1 MEDSKI
7 REFMGLNEEQ
17 EVVLN
22 LDAQPVVEAGAGS
35 GKTTA
40 LVARYLCILEQGRA
54 DVDGIVAITFTEN
67 AASEMKGRI
76 RSRIKEYIRRY
87 GERGFLRRDAVRKL
101 TGAPI
106 GTIHGFA
113 ARLIRENPL
122 ESGVSL
128 DFSIVDEIEKGALV
142 RKAIDDLILGLWQSE
157 SDGEGLL
164 KKILKEEGFNFEQI
178 RKKLSE
184 IIYLADTFHIE
195 PPFCV
200 FGGNELKEE
209 VGKEKLIEILID
221 RINGFPDKYP
231 NKNVEKRLG
240 KVKELASKVLGSPY
254 GSGRVSFISDIC
266 KELEGICNLKKADNS
281 DKDLARELLDL
292 ANQILSLF
300 DLELSH
306 LYKELAEKAFYF
318 IRERKRQL
326 GVLDYEDL
334 LRFARNM
341 LEDSSERCASYISR
355 FKYVMVDEFQDT
367 DRLQFEIIRLLCK
380 KAGANLFV
388 VGDSKQAIFGFRGGD
403 PSLFSRLKGEGN
415 DFKSFV
421 RNYRSQAPLVGFFNK
436 FFERHFD
443 HGYEY
448 MRPEIGASSRIH
460 PLEFIVSFGN
470 TTGECRRKEAK
481 SISRRILEL
490 CKQGYSFKDMALL
503 LRYRTFM
510 YVYESSL
517 REFNIPYRS
526 VSGGT
531 LFAQTEVRDI
541 VAFIRYLLN
550 PGDRIAEACV
560 LRSPFLGASDEELL
574 SFYGKRERV
583 EKISDFLEFVG
594 ELRKAA
600 FSLTPASLLE
610 FILRETGFDS
620 AVLALRDGL
629 VKYENIG
636 KLLRVFKRLESMG
649 LNIVDILNYL
659 ESGFEEDYEPP
670 SQSELI
676 EEDSVKVLTVHKA
689 KGLEFPVVFLADL
702 DHAGGESKR
711 VAVTGKGEFLVRHEG
726 TSSSLWKQVS
736 ELKYREEIEEEKRIL
751 YVAKTR
757 AKDLLVVAWGKS
769 KKSSSSGKNLSS
781 LIESV
786 IGVSSEL
793 SADRVSFCGFE
804 IPIWQEKGMEKTF
817 FEEAKGK
824 PSGFSALEGFPLV
837 TGDLHVGERGGD
849 FVLPIGRLFPL
860 EVGKLMHRFLE
871 LWDFR
876 EESVLST
883 ARFVLAEAFCV
894 DCGSIIELFSS
905 MARNFLKSEL
915 IGRIRRARRV
925 YREVPFLVE
934 DRDFTERGRMDLV
947 LEEERSVS
955 VFDYKYV
962 MERSELASYREQL
975 KRYLHIASKRFK
987 KHTDGFFVILPQ
999 VELVPL

>member
-17 EVVLN
+17 EVVLD

-87 GERGFLRRDAVRKL
+87 GERSFLRRDAVRKL

-128 DFSIVDEIEKGALV
+128 DFSVVDEIEKGALV
-142 RKAIDDLILGLWQSE
+142 RKAIDDLILELWQSE
-157 SDGEGLL
+157 PDGEGLL

-221 RINGFPDKYP
+221 RINGFPDEYP
-231 NKNVEKRLG
+231 NKNVEKRMG

-254 GSGRVSFISDIC
+254 GSGRVSFISGIC

-281 DKDLARELLDL
+281 DKDLAGELLDL
-292 ANQILSLF
+292 ANHILSLF

-306 LYKELAEKAFYF
+306 LYKELAERAFYL

-334 LRFARNM
+334 LRFARNL
-341 LEDSSERCASYISR
+341 LEDSSERCASYISG

-436 FFERHFD
+436 FFEKHFD
-443 HGYEY
+443 RGYEY
-448 MRPEIGASSRIH
+448 MCPEIGSNSKIH
-460 PLEFIVSFGN
+460 PIEFIISSGKNVD
-470 TTGECRRKEAK
+470 ECRRKEAK

-490 CKQGYSFKDMALL
+490 RKQGYSFKDMALL

-560 LRSPFLGASDEELL
+560 LRSPFLGVSDEELL

-583 EKISDFLEFVG
+583 ERISDFLEFVG
-594 ELRKAA
+594 GLRKVA

-636 KLLRVFKRLESMG
+636 RLLRVFKRLESMG
-649 LNIVDILNYL
+649 LNVVDILDYL

-670 SQSELI
+670 SQSELL

-736 ELKYREEIEEEKRIL
+736 ELKYMEELEEEKRIL

-769 KKSSSSGKNLSS
+769 GKSRPLEKKLSF
-781 LIESV
+781 LIDSV
-786 IGVSSEL
+786 IGVSSEVEL
-793 SADRVSFCGFE
+793 NTDRVSFCGFE
-804 IPIWQEKGMEKTF
+804 IPIWREKGVEKAF
-817 FEEAKGK
+817 FEEGK
-824 PSGFSALEGFPLV
+824 PSGFSTLEGFSLV
-837 TGDLHVGERGGD
+837 TGDLHVGEGGRG
-849 FVLPIGRLFPL
+849 FVLPIGELSPL

-883 ARFVLAEAFCV
+883 ARFVLAEASCV
-894 DCGSIIELFSS
+894 DCGSITELFSS

-915 IGRIRRARRV
+915 IGRIKRARRV

-934 DRDFTERGRMDLV
+934 DRGYTERGRMDLV
-947 LEEERSVS
+947 LEEERGVS